1 MPLTLRP
8 IGIRDYRVSED
19 GQRIGRIRY
28 ASERTPGVWLWHV
41 QVHITGGLPLGSE
54 RSLDDAKA
62 AFKSAWIKFKSEHTP
77 EEFAKAYAAM
87 NIRDDG

>member
-1 MPLTLRP
+1 MPLTLRS
-8 IGIRDYRVSED
+8 IGIRDYRVSDD

-28 ASERTPGVWLWHV
+28 ASERTPGIWIWDV
-41 QVHITGGLPLGSE
+41 QVHIPCHLPKGTA

-62 AFKSAWIKFKSEHTP
+62 DFRAAWIRFKSEHTP